1 MLLVQIQLSTGLQQ
15 FLKRNFKEKIMK
27 NIVRN
32 FDNQFVSEE
41 TMKIAKDNAIQMQQ
55 LTALTESAIS
65 VRNAEL
71 AETLRTEIINAQ
83 QGV

>member
-1 MLLVQIQLSTGLQQ
+1 
-15 FLKRNFKEKIMK
+15 MK

-65 VRNAEL
+65 ARNAEL

-83 QGV
+83 QEV

>member
-1 MLLVQIQLSTGLQQ
+1 MQ
-15 FLKRNFKEKIMK
+15 

-65 VRNAEL
+65 ARNAEL
-71 AETLRTEIINAQ
+71 AEALKVEIFNAQ

>member
-1 MLLVQIQLSTGLQQ
+1 
-15 FLKRNFKEKIMK
+15 MK

>member
-1 MLLVQIQLSTGLQQ
+1 MQ
-15 FLKRNFKEKIMK
+15 
-27 NIVRN
+27 NILRN

-65 VRNAEL
+65 ARNAEL
-71 AETLRTEIINAQ
+71 AEALRLEIFNAQ